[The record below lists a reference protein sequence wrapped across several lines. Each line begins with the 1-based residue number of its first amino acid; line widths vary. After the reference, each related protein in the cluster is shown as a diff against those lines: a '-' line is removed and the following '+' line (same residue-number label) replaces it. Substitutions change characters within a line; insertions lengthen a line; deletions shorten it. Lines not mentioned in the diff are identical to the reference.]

1 MKPATSRER
10 TAASSG
16 SGQLAWRYNPTPV
29 ALPVRASTAAPLQ
42 ALVQMTM
49 RSVPAVILLTVLAAS
64 CGGDAPEAPVSTVVA
79 YQGATLITGDGGP
92 PIGGG
97 VLVVD
102 EGRIAAV
109 GRAANVPVPEDAAVV
124 DLAGKT
130 VMPALVDLHGHVG
143 FQQGLTYDYANYTR
157 ENLLDQLDRY
167 AYHGVGTIVSMG
179 TDPGELAF
187 GIRAEQ
193 EAGTLGG
200 ARLHTAF
207 RGIARPD
214 AGPGARTMRPTAFG
228 VSTPDEARAVV
239 DEIAATEA
247 DFVKIWV
254 DDRGGSVEKLTPDLY
269 EPIIA
274 AAHERGLQVIAHVYY
289 LDDARALVEAGA
301 DGLAHLP
308 RDLEM
313 DDALV
318 AAVVENDVF
327 VMPNLS
333 ISERGRH
340 VEPPAWVEHPLL
352 LESVA
357 GDVLARIRASF
368 ENRAPEA
375 AARAGESYAAMQSS
389 LKKLADAGARLVL
402 GADTGVQDH
411 VPGFMEHRE
420 LELFV
425 EAGISPADAIRIATS
440 ASAEVLGADTGLLEA
455 GRRADFVVLD
465 ANPMFGIANT
475 RQIAD
480 VYLNGEAVDRDA
492 LRAGWR

>member
-1 MKPATSRER
+1 MRTTIPALLL
-10 TAASSG
+10 
-16 SGQLAWRYNPTPV
+16 LAV
-29 ALPVRASTAAPLQ
+29 G
-42 ALVQMTM
+42 
-49 RSVPAVILLTVLAAS
+49 AVS
-64 CGGDAPEAPVSTVVA
+64 CGGDDAPEAPVSTVVA
-79 YQGATLITGDGGP
+79 YEGATLITGDGGP

-102 EGRIAAV
+102 EGRITAV
-109 GRAANVPVPEDAAVV
+109 GRAANVTVPEDATVV
-124 DLAGKT
+124 DLSGKT

-143 FQQGLTYDYANYTR
+143 FQRGLSYDYANYTR
-157 ENLLDQLDRY
+157 ENLLDQLERY

-179 TDPGELAF
+179 TDPGDLAF
-187 GIRAEQ
+187 EIRGEQ
-193 EAGTLGG
+193 EAGTLGA

-214 AGPGARTMRPTAFG
+214 AGPGAATMRPTAFG

-239 DEIAATEA
+239 GEIAATRA

-254 DDRGGSVEKLTPDLY
+254 DDRGGSVEKLTPELY

-289 LDDARALVEAGA
+289 HDDARALVDAGV
-301 DGLAHLP
+301 DGFAHLP
-308 RDLEM
+308 RDAEM

-340 VEPPAWVEHPLL
+340 AEPPAWVDEPLVI
-352 LESVA
+352 ESVA
-357 GDVLARIRASF
+357 DDVLGRIRASF
-368 ENRAPEA
+368 ESRTPER
-375 AARAGESYAAMQSS
+375 AARAGESYAAMQGS

-425 EAGISPADAIRIATS
+425 EAGVSPADAIRIATS
-440 ASAEVLGADTGLLEA
+440 ASAEVLGVDTGLLAA
-455 GRRADFVVLD
+455 GRRADFLVLD
-465 ANPMFGIANT
+465 ANPMYGIANT
-475 RQIAD
+475 RQISA
-480 VYLNGEAVDRDA
+480 VHLNGVAVDRDA